1 MDEKL
6 RNTLLFLGVGAVV
19 LAFAWHYTPWWDN
32 TRRILLLFFCSLW
45 ALVLLV
51 YALPLYLEL
60 RKVRIGLKLQ
70 RLAEKGQ
77 LLEAN
82 TNLSVQ
88 STRSVFQ
95 PQTATLEEQI
105 RQMVLQTALAEGL
118 PAAAMELYKT
128 DRMTKLLDVEIRR
141 QIMRMELDAERD
153 RMNMGLSKD
162 RRGGKM
168 KIDLLEVA
176 AKVKRELDGYIRK
189 DDTGAE
195 P

>member
-1 MDEKL
+1 
-6 RNTLLFLGVGAVV
+6 
-19 LAFAWHYTPWWDN
+19 
-32 TRRILLLFFCSLW
+32 
-45 ALVLLV
+45 
-51 YALPLYLEL
+51 
-60 RKVRIGLKLQ
+60 
-70 RLAEKGQ
+70 
-77 LLEAN
+77 
-82 TNLSVQ
+82 
-88 STRSVFQ
+88 
-95 PQTATLEEQI
+95 
-105 RQMVLQTALAEGL
+105 MVLQTALAEGL